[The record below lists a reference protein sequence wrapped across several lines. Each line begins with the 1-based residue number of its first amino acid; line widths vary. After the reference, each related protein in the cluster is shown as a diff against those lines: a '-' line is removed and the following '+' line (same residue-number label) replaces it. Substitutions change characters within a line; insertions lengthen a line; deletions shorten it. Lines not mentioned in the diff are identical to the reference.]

1 MKKQFFIALILIIA
15 VLSFSSCGHEHAWG
29 DWKTVTE
36 ATCTTAGL
44 QERTCE
50 CGEKE
55 TKQIPAIGHAEAVK
69 SAVAPTCTETGLT
82 EGKHCSVCNEVLAE
96 QTVVE
101 ALGHAEVV
109 TPAVAPTCTGT
120 GLTESKYCSICNE
133 TLVTQSVVEALGH
146 TEIID
151 EAVAPTCTTTG
162 LTEGKHCSVC
172 NETLIAQSVVE
183 ALGHTEVI
191 DEAVAPTCTETGL
204 TEGKHCSVCN
214 EILIAQSVVDALG
227 HTEVID
233 EAVSPT
239 CTETGLTEGK
249 HCSVC
254 NEILIAQ
261 SVVDACHTEVIDEAV
276 PPTCTDDGLT
286 EGKHC
291 SVCNTILVEQEIIPA
306 AHIWVD
312 ATCTTPKKCTECS
325 VIEGEAL
332 GHTTENGTCDR
343 CGTVIFEPLVYSGT
357 GDKVITGID
366 LPAGSF
372 SITLKHSGS
381 RNFITKFYYGDEEY
395 DYQSLTNVIGNY
407 SGTRALYEH
416 GGAEVVDGMLQVRAD
431 GAWTVTINKITS
443 SCTTNI
449 EGFGTIVTGLFS
461 VESGRHAITLTHD
474 GTSNFIV
481 KIFEENGGRYDYE
494 SLTNEIGSY
503 SGQKVVTLES
513 GRNYYIEIRADG
525 NWTID
530 FGLGDE
536 VTTYTQ
542 TSSPTTPSEPSEPSV
557 SNKLDALK
565 NYVINYGTYSDGYYK
580 VEVGSS
586 YSNDYNY
593 KYTRYVYYYPD
604 EDKFTFDFMS
614 MKISDGTY
622 QYLYFTVDEIDGV
635 YSYQCFD
642 NYDYYLRGILYANT
656 FTSDTLVGYS
666 GTNIP
671 SSIVSTFR
679 NLTSS
684 MVKVHL
690 LFINQDLADFG
701 IDAQTLGFYYY

>member
-69 SAVAPTCTETGLT
+69 SVVAPTCTETGLT
-82 EGKHCSVCNEVLAE
+82 EGKYCSVCNEVLAE

-133 TLVTQSVVEALGH
+133 TLVAQSVVEALGH
-146 TEIID
+146 TEAID
-151 EAVAPTCTTTG
+151 KAVAPTCTKTG

-172 NETLIAQSVVE
+172 NET
-183 ALGHTEVI
+183 
-191 DEAVAPTCTETGL
+191 
-204 TEGKHCSVCN
+204 
-214 EILIAQSVVDALG
+214 LIAQSVVDALG

-291 SVCNTILVEQEIIPA
+291 SVCNTILIEQEVIPA
-306 AHIWVD
+306 AHIWAD

-343 CGTVIFEPLVYSGT
+343 CGSVNIKPIVYT
-357 GDKVITGID
+357 GHGNYVITGVNVPYGLYRVIMTNSGKEHFSVVTYDEKGNYGD
-366 LPAGSF
+366 LLAND
-372 SITLKHSGS
+372 SGS
-381 RNFITKFYYGDEEY
+381 PFVGE
-395 DYQSLTNVIGNY
+395 
-407 SGTRALYEH
+407 ALYRDGKINETTGWSFEIKSKSDWTIIIEPINQQITSNIKGHGAIVTDFFSGQGLTSVAMTNSGKEH
-416 GGAEVVDGMLQVRAD
+416 FSVIIYDNEGKYIKLLANDSGSAFSGSAAVKLDSSKQYFLVIESKSD
-431 GAWTVTINKITS
+431 WTVDF
-443 SCTTNI
+443 
-449 EGFGTIVTGLFS
+449 GFG
-461 VESGRHAITLTHD
+461 EDITD
-474 GTSNFIV
+474 
-481 KIFEENGGRYDYE
+481 
-494 SLTNEIGSY
+494 
-503 SGQKVVTLES
+503 
-513 GRNYYIEIRADG
+513 
-525 NWTID
+525 
-530 FGLGDE
+530 
-536 VTTYTQ
+536 YTQ

-701 IDAQTLGFYYY
+701 IDAKTLGFYYY